1 MSAAF
6 LAMSMPEIALI
17 FFMSVFIILVIR
29 LAVSRS
35 SRWESHARIPL
46 DESSEGGPTD
56 VR

>member
-1 MSAAF
+1 MTAAF

-29 LAVSRS
+29 LAISRS
-35 SRWESHARIPL
+35 SHWQKQARIPL
-46 DESSEGGPTD
+46 EESTDGGTHD

>member
-1 MSAAF
+1 VTAAF

-29 LAVSRS
+29 LAISRS
-35 SRWESHARIPL
+35 SHWQKQARIPL
-46 DESSEGGPTD
+46 EESTDGGTHD